1 MQYAA
6 SKGYFQNP
14 WAALLPFPF
23 FGALGSA
30 RLTRQAAD
38 LASLALT
45 CRYLLSILHPTVH
58 TLLTCGADVVLEE
71 GLPGSRGSRNG
82 ATERAP
88 ERPSDPRSLT
98 SATVVVVERLHK
110 DRQEARRSGGA
121 DVAALD
127 FVQELFERDVLGV
140 YEDMRV
146 SRVMQHLKGKMPT
159 LRS

>member
-1 MQYAA
+1 M
-6 SKGYFQNP
+6 
-14 WAALLPFPF
+14 
-23 FGALGSA
+23 
-30 RLTRQAAD
+30 
-38 LASLALT
+38 
-45 CRYLLSILHPTVH
+45 
-58 TLLTCGADVVLEE
+58 VLEE

-127 FVQELFERDVLGV
+127 FVQELFERDALGV